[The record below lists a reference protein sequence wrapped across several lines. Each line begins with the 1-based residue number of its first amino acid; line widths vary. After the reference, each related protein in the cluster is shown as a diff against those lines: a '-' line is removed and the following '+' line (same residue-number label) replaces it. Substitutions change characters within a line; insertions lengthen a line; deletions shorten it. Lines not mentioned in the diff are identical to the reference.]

1 MNRPKRPKDNNGLKN
16 AAILT
21 GIAIEMGG
29 IIFLAAQGGKW
40 LDGYFEMESKTFVII
55 LTLLGVAVAIYLV
68 LQQLKR
74 IKY

>member
-1 MNRPKRPKDNNGLKN
+1 MNQQKPPKKNNGLKN
-16 AAILT
+16 AALLS
-21 GIAIEMGG
+21 GIALEMGG
-29 IIFLAAQGGKW
+29 IIFLSAKGGKW
-40 LDGYFEMESKTFVII
+40 LDDYFEMESKTFLIV